1 MSEWIPAFA
10 VQDMPENEIIPFS
23 HKALDCILIRRGNEI
38 TAFVDLCS
46 HQDIKLSE
54 FGEIQQGVLICHAH
68 GAAFD
73 CHDGKELCFPAT
85 SPLQKIQTRITA
97 GMLEILIDSS
107 AS

>member
-1 MSEWIPAFA
+1 MSEWIPVGAL
-10 VQDMPENEIIPFS
+10 QDMPENEIIPFS
-23 HKALDCILIRRGNEI
+23 HSRQDYIVIRRGDEV

-46 HQDIKLSE
+46 HQEIKLSE

-85 SPLQKIQTRITA
+85 SPLQKIPTRLNA
-97 GMLEILIDSS
+97 GQVELHI
-107 AS
+107 

>member
-1 MSEWIPAFA
+1 MSEWIA
-10 VQDMPENEIIPFS
+10 VGALKDMPENVIIPFS
-23 HKALDCILIRRGNEI
+23 HAAEDYILIRRGDEV

-46 HQDIKLSE
+46 HQEIKLSE

-85 SPLQKIQTRITA
+85 SPLQNIPTRLSA
-97 GMLEILIDSS
+97 GQVELYL
-107 AS
+107 

>member
-1 MSEWIPAFA
+1 MSEWIA
-10 VQDMPENEIIPFS
+10 VGALQDMPENTIIPFS
-23 HKALDCILIRRGNEI
+23 HSAEDYILIRRGDEV

-46 HQDIKLSE
+46 HQEIKLSE

-85 SPLQKIQTRITA
+85 SPLRNIPTRLSA
-97 GMLEILIDSS
+97 GQVELYL
-107 AS
+107 